1 MNQGVT
7 EWAVQEMSKKARESM
22 REVEGKEG
30 QRRLGRKGGKDNGR
44 EQVRVGGR
52 K

>member
-1 MNQGVT
+1 M
-7 EWAVQEMSKKARESM
+7 QENSKKARESM

-30 QRRLGRKGGKDNGR
+30 QRRLGRKRGKDNGR
-44 EQVRVGGR
+44 ERVRVDGR